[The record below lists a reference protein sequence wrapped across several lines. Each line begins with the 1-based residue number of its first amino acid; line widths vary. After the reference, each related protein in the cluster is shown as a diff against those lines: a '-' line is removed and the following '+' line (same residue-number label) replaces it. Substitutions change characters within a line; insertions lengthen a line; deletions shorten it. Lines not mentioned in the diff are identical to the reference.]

1 MVRKFEVGG
10 VYNAFQHGPVKVTH
24 ISAET
29 VWCQLGCSA
38 QLHAKI
44 QREYDDVFPDE
55 QAFLPSMVLRTHSC
69 YSMRARSILT
79 ASIHVTIDAGEL
91 HCLHPWFPSGH
102 SLCKAYLREYRHLPE
117 WLCHFHKDIMKTFVL
132 FFFSVKL
139 IVIARRVKE
148 RMYAPGGIGFIA
160 AQEDFDRATKS
171 QRIE

>member
-10 VYNAFQHGPVKVTH
+10 VYNGFQDGPVKVTR

-55 QAFLPSMVLRTHSC
+55 QAFLPSMV
-69 YSMRARSILT
+69 YSMRASSIF
-79 ASIHVTIDAGEL
+79 TIDAGEL

-148 RMYAPGGIGFIA
+148 RMYTPGGIGFIA
-160 AQEDFDRATKS
+160 AQDDFDRAAKS

>member
-44 QREYDDVFPDE
+44 QREYDDVF
-55 QAFLPSMVLRTHSC
+55 ALLPSMVLRTHSC

-91 HCLHPWFPSGH
+91 HCLHPFFPSDN
-102 SLCKAYLREYRHLPE
+102 SLCKAYLRDCRHLPA

>member
-10 VYNAFQHGPVKVTH
+10 VYNAFQHGPVKVTR

-44 QREYDDVFPDE
+44 QRDYDGVFPDE
-55 QAFLPSMVLRTHSC
+55 QAFLPLVMVRTHSC

-91 HCLHPWFPSGH
+91 HCLHPLFPSDN
-102 SLCKAYLREYRHLPE
+102 SLCKAYLRDCCRHLPA
-117 WLCHFHKDIMKTFVL
+117 WLCRFHKDTMKTFVL

-139 IVIARRVKE
+139 VVLARRVKE

-160 AQEDFDRATKS
+160 AQERL
-171 QRIE
+171 